1 MFLFSIGNTNQP
13 IWWDQQMTP
22 TKATLA
28 AEHKNVSEIKDLNP
42 FKYKVI
48 LVLIFLL
55 IHFINP
61 TQL

>member
-1 MFLFSIGNTNQP
+1 
-13 IWWDQQMTP
+13 MTP
-22 TKATLA
+22 TKATPA
-28 AEHKNVSEIKDLNP
+28 AEHKNVSEIKDLIP
-42 FKYKVI
+42 FKYEVI